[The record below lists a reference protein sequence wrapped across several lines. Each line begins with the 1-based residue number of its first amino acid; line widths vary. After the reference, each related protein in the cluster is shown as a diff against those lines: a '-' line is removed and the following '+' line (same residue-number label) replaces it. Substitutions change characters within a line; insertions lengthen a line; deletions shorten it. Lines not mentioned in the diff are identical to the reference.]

1 MGARQRNL
9 GWARWDYVVGKEN
22 SKGRELE
29 LEQERRQGHLI
40 SLVGAGSDSSSGKGM
55 SSPVRDS
62 EPGIAWIRC
71 NGLDDS
77 EVLLSSVC
85 D

>member
-1 MGARQRNL
+1 VVDEENPRGRML
-9 GWARWDYVVGKEN
+9 GVE
-22 SKGRELE
+22 EP
-29 LEQERRQGHLI
+29 EQERRQGHLI
-40 SLVGAGSDSSSGKGM
+40 SPFGVGSNSSGGKGM

-62 EPGIAWIRC
+62 EPGLAWIRC

-77 EVLLSSVC
+77 EVLLSSLC